1 MIKRQT
7 IPNSSKLF
15 TLEPKNNNTINMTN
29 PVAKRLMNK
38 ADFMANL

>member
-1 MIKRQT
+1 MMTRET
-7 IPNSSKLF
+7 IANNSKLL
-15 TLEPKNNNTINMTN
+15 TLDPKNNNTINTTN